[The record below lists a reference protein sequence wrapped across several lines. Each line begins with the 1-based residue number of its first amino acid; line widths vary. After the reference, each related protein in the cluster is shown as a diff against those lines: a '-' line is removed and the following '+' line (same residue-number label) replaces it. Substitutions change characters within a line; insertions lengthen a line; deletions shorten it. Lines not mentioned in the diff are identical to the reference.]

1 MPHYACMVQAGQ
13 SAERCRDRLAEGL
26 RELAR
31 DAFGDAPEQVEIQWI
46 SIPEGFGFTAGE
58 PSTSSL
64 VVRSVPVGYPEPRR
78 EAFMASVCRLWQ
90 DVTGCSADEIV
101 VTALDGPLP
110 L

>member
-1 MPHYACMVQAGQ
+1 MVQAGQ

-31 DAFGDAPEQVEIQWI
+31 DTFGDVPEQVEIQWI

-64 VVRSVPVGYPEPRR
+64 VVRSVPVGYQEPRR

>member
-13 SAERCRDRLAEGL
+13 SAEQCRDRLAEGL

-31 DAFGDAPEQVEIQWI
+31 DAFGDVPEQVEIQWI

-64 VVRSVPVGYPEPRR
+64 VVRSVPVGFPEPLR
-78 EAFMASVCRLWQ
+78 EAFMAKVCRLWQ
-90 DVTGCSADEIV
+90 EVTGCSADEIV

>member
-1 MPHYACMVQAGQ
+1 MVQAGQ

>member
-1 MPHYACMVQAGQ
+1 MVQAGQ

-31 DAFGDAPEQVEIQWI
+31 DTFGDVPEQVEIQWI